1 MSNTDSDKIVL
12 TKDELKELV
21 RDAVDE
27 TVKDIGVNDRVPALV
42 QETVD
47 STLRRIGF
55 EPGDLQGIQ
64 RDVHFLRQLRET
76 HELVKHKSLL
86 VLVSTLIVAGL
97 SALWIGLKALV

>member
-1 MSNTDSDKIVL
+1 MSDTSQQNITL
-12 TKDELKELV
+12 TKAELKELV

-27 TVKDIGVNDRVPALV
+27 TVKDIGINDRVPALV

-47 STLRRIGF
+47 STLKRIGF
-55 EPGDLQGIQ
+55 EPSDLQGIQ

-76 HELVKHKSLL
+76 HELVKNKSLL
-86 VLVSTLIVAGL
+86 VLLSTLIVAGL